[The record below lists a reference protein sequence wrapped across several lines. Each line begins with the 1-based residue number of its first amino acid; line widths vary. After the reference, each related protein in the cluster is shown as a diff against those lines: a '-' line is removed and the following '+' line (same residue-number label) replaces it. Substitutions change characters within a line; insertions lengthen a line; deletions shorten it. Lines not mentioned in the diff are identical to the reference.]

1 MKGFTK
7 LALVSAIAALPVSGF
22 AMEAMDDSSLS
33 AVTGQDGISI
43 SLGTEIAADIIIHD
57 TDGYTGN
64 ASYANAGAMILD
76 GFALTFALPGDTIT
90 IGIDAGSQ
98 AVNDAV
104 LNINVSTPANMSLA
118 LGNLQVAQSNG
129 ASTGSWGFNGTAT
142 TVANLGTLTLGATT
156 LNIQLGAEPQGSMI
170 ATTATITGGVSLS
183 NFALLDSNSGGGI
196 RMGSLQVLDNGGTD
210 LTVDADID
218 VDATAMVIT
227 VNQMGNAT
235 TFADVRITDFR
246 LGAAAASVVGDIEI
260 QGLDLT
266 GTIRVSGK

>member
-1 MKGFTK
+1 MKGFKK

-104 LNINVSTPANMSLA
+104 LNINVSTPANM
-118 LGNLQVAQSNG
+118 
-129 ASTGSWGFNGTAT
+129 
-142 TVANLGTLTLGATT
+142 
-156 LNIQLGAEPQGSMI
+156 
-170 ATTATITGGVSLS
+170 
-183 NFALLDSNSGGGI
+183 
-196 RMGSLQVLDNGGTD
+196 
-210 LTVDADID
+210 
-218 VDATAMVIT
+218 
-227 VNQMGNAT
+227 
-235 TFADVRITDFR
+235 
-246 LGAAAASVVGDIEI
+246 
-260 QGLDLT
+260 
-266 GTIRVSGK
+266 